1 MQAAASIEQSLDIV
15 KTYLLIAS
23 GDWTLPGV
31 SDKTRISK
39 IKGER
44 NMEYSFSKSVDALS
58 SSAVREILK
67 LTQGNQVLSLAGGL
81 PAEDS
86 FPIAAMR
93 EAFNRAF
100 DLGAKSLQYGL
111 TDGYIPLREW
121 VASRMKQKHMNVG
134 QDNMLLTTGS
144 QQAVDLLCRVYLDEG
159 DVVLVENPTYLAAV
173 QLFQFRGIRT
183 IPVQG
188 DAEGMDLDDLAQ
200 KIAQYRPKMVYVIP
214 TFANPTGKVWSLER
228 RQGLLAQCKA
238 NDILILEDDP
248 YGEIQFD
255 GEAPYRSI
263 FSLDE
268 HPTDSCVVYTSTF
281 SKIVAPGLRTGWA
294 IGDKR
299 VIQMMVK
306 AKQAVDLQSSTIDQI
321 ALHELLSQFDLEGHI
336 EKIRASYKERMEW
349 MNELLLAQNWAGV
362 RWEKPRGGMF
372 LWVNL
377 PEHVDAEKLLARSVQ
392 EGVAFVP
399 GKPFYAD
406 EPQHNTMRLNYTL
419 LNREDT
425 QLAIS
430 RLGKAFTAYSQSLVT
445 Q

>member
-1 MQAAASIEQSLDIV
+1 
-15 KTYLLIAS
+15 
-23 GDWTLPGV
+23 
-31 SDKTRISK
+31 
-39 IKGER
+39 
-44 NMEYSFSKSVDALS
+44 MEYSFSKSVEALS

-86 FPIAAMR
+86 FPIAEMR
-93 EAFNRAF
+93 EAFDRSF

-111 TDGYIPLREW
+111 TDGYLPLREW
-121 VASRMKQKHMNVG
+121 VAARMKQKHMNVG
-134 QDNMLLTTGS
+134 VDNMLLTTGS

-173 QLFQFRGIRT
+173 QLFQFRGIRA
-183 IPVQG
+183 IPVDG
-188 DAEGMDLDDLAQ
+188 DAEGMDLDDLAA
-200 KIAQYRPKMVYVIP
+200 KIAKYRPKMAYVIP

-228 RQGLLAQCKA
+228 RLGLLRQCKE
-238 NDILILEDDP
+238 NNILILEDDP

-255 GEAPYRSI
+255 GQAPYRSI

-294 IGDKR
+294 IGDSR

-321 ALHELLSQFDLEGHI
+321 ALHQLLSHFDLESHI

-349 MNELLLAQNWAGV
+349 MNELLTQQQWADV
-362 RWEKPRGGMF
+362 TWEKPRGGMF

-377 PEHVDAEKLLARSVQ
+377 PENVDAEKLLALCVK

-399 GKPFYAD
+399 GKPFFA
-406 EPQHNTMRLNYTL
+406 EEAKVNTMRLNYTL
-419 LNREDT
+419 LNHDDT
-425 QLAIS
+425 QLAIT
-430 RLGKAFTAYSQSLVT
+430 RLGKALAQYQQSQVVT
-445 Q
+445 QS

>member
-1 MQAAASIEQSLDIV
+1 MFID
-15 KTYLLIAS
+15 
-23 GDWTLPGV
+23 
-31 SDKTRISK
+31 SDKTGISK

-44 NMEYSFSKSVDALS
+44 NMEYSFSKSVEALS

-86 FPIAAMR
+86 FPIAEMR

-100 DLGAKSLQYGL
+100 DQGAKALQYGL
-111 TDGYIPLREW
+111 TDGYLPLREW

-134 QDNMLLTTGS
+134 VENMLLTTGS

-173 QLFQFRGIRT
+173 QLFQFRGIRA
-183 IPVQG
+183 IPVDG
-188 DAEGMDLDDLAQ
+188 DAEGMDLDDLAK
-200 KIAQYRPKMVYVIP
+200 KIARYRPKMAYVIP
-214 TFANPTGKVWSLER
+214 TFANPTGKVWSMER
-228 RQGLLAQCKA
+228 RLGLLRQCKE
-238 NDILILEDDP
+238 NNILILEDDP

-268 HPTDSCVVYTSTF
+268 HPENSCVVYTSTF

-321 ALHELLSQFDLEGHI
+321 ALQQLLANFDLESHI
-336 EKIRASYKERMEW
+336 DKIRASYKERMEW
-349 MNELLLAQNWAGV
+349 MNELMIAQNWSGV
-362 RWEKPRGGMF
+362 KWEKPRGGMF

-377 PEHVDAEKLLARSVQ
+377 PEHVDAEKLLAASVK

-399 GKPFYAD
+399 GKPFYA
-406 EPQHNTMRLNYTL
+406 EQPQANTMRLNYTL

-425 QLAIS
+425 QLAIA
-430 RLGKAFTAYSQSLVT
+430 RLGKALELYNQSLAVNK
-445 Q
+445 

>member
-1 MQAAASIEQSLDIV
+1 
-15 KTYLLIAS
+15 
-23 GDWTLPGV
+23 
-31 SDKTRISK
+31 
-39 IKGER
+39 
-44 NMEYSFSKSVDALS
+44 MEYKFSKSVEALS

-86 FPIAAMR
+86 FPIAEMR
-93 EAFNRAF
+93 EAFVRSF
-100 DLGAKSLQYGL
+100 DLGAKALQYGL
-111 TDGYIPLREW
+111 TDGYLPLREW
-121 VASRMKQKHMNVG
+121 VASRMKQKQMNVG
-134 QDNMLLTTGS
+134 VDNMLLTTGS

-173 QLFQFRGIRT
+173 QLFQFRGIRA
-183 IPVQG
+183 IPVDG
-188 DAEGMDLDDLAQ
+188 DEEGMDLDDLAR
-200 KIAQYRPKMVYVIP
+200 KIAQYRPKMAYVIP

-228 RQGLLAQCKA
+228 RLGLLRQCKE
-238 NDILILEDDP
+238 NNILILEDDP

-255 GEAPYRSI
+255 GQEPYRSI

-268 HPTDSCVVYTSTF
+268 HPEDSCVVYTSTF

-321 ALHELLSQFDLEGHI
+321 ALYKLLENFDLESHI
-336 EKIRASYKERMEW
+336 EKIRASYKARMEW
-349 MNELLLAQNWAGV
+349 MNELMLAENWNGV
-362 RWEKPRGGMF
+362 KWEKPRGGMF
-372 LWVNL
+372 LWVTL
-377 PEHVDAEKLLARSVQ
+377 PEHIDSEKLLAASVK

-399 GKPFYAD
+399 GKPFYAA
-406 EPQHNTMRLNYTL
+406 EPQSNTMRLNYTL
-419 LNREDT
+419 LDRDDT

-430 RLGKAFTAYSQSLVT
+430 RLSAALEKYNQSQTVK

>member
-1 MQAAASIEQSLDIV
+1 
-15 KTYLLIAS
+15 
-23 GDWTLPGV
+23 
-31 SDKTRISK
+31 
-39 IKGER
+39 
-44 NMEYSFSKSVDALS
+44 MEYKFSKSVEALS

-86 FPIAAMR
+86 FPIEEMR
-93 EAFNRAF
+93 EAFVRSF
-100 DLGAKSLQYGL
+100 DLGAKALQYGL
-111 TDGYIPLREW
+111 TDGYLPLREW
-121 VASRMKQKHMNVG
+121 VASRMKQKQMNVG
-134 QDNMLLTTGS
+134 VDNMLLTTGS

-173 QLFQFRGIRT
+173 QLFQFRGIRA
-183 IPVQG
+183 IPVDG
-188 DAEGMDLDDLAQ
+188 DEEGMDLDDLAR
-200 KIAQYRPKMVYVIP
+200 KIAQYRPKMAYVIP

-228 RQGLLAQCKA
+228 RLGLLRQCKE
-238 NDILILEDDP
+238 NNILILEDDP

-255 GEAPYRSI
+255 GQEPYRSI

-268 HPTDSCVVYTSTF
+268 HPEDSCVVYTSTF

-321 ALHELLSQFDLEGHI
+321 ALHKLLENFDLESHI
-336 EKIRASYKERMEW
+336 EKIRASYKARMEW
-349 MNELLLAQNWAGV
+349 MNELMLAQNWDGV
-362 RWEKPRGGMF
+362 KWEKPRGGMF
-372 LWVNL
+372 LWVTL
-377 PEHVDAEKLLARSVQ
+377 PEHIDSEKLLAASVK

-399 GKPFYAD
+399 GKPFYAA
-406 EPQHNTMRLNYTL
+406 EPQANTMRLNYTL
-419 LNREDT
+419 LDRDDT

-430 RLGKAFTAYSQSLVT
+430 RLSAALEKYNQSQTVK

>member
-1 MQAAASIEQSLDIV
+1 
-15 KTYLLIAS
+15 
-23 GDWTLPGV
+23 
-31 SDKTRISK
+31 
-39 IKGER
+39 
-44 NMEYSFSKSVDALS
+44 MEYKFSKSVEALS

-86 FPIAAMR
+86 FPIAEMR
-93 EAFNRAF
+93 EAFVRSF
-100 DLGAKSLQYGL
+100 DLGAKALQYGL
-111 TDGYIPLREW
+111 TDGYLPLREW

-134 QDNMLLTTGS
+134 VDNMLLTTGS
-144 QQAVDLLCRVYLDEG
+144 QQAVDLLCQVYLDEG

-173 QLFQFRGIRT
+173 QLFQFRGIRA
-183 IPVQG
+183 IPVDG
-188 DAEGMDLDDLAQ
+188 DEEGMDLEDLAR
-200 KIAQYRPKMVYVIP
+200 KIAQYRPKMAYVIP

-228 RQGLLAQCKA
+228 RLGLLRQCKE

-255 GEAPYRSI
+255 GQEPYRSI

-268 HPTDSCVVYTSTF
+268 HPEDSCVIYTSTF

-306 AKQAVDLQSSTIDQI
+306 AKQAIDLQSSTIDQI
-321 ALHELLSQFDLEGHI
+321 ALHQLLDNFDLESHI
-336 EKIRASYKERMEW
+336 EKIRASYKARMEW
-349 MNELLLAQNWAGV
+349 MNELMLAQNWNGV
-362 RWEKPRGGMF
+362 KWEKPRGGMF
-372 LWVNL
+372 LWVTL
-377 PEHVDAEKLLARSVQ
+377 PEHIDSEKLLAASVK

-399 GKPFYAD
+399 GKPFYAA
-406 EPQHNTMRLNYTL
+406 EAQSNTMRLNYTL
-419 LNREDT
+419 LDRDDT

-430 RLGKAFTAYSQSLVT
+430 RLSAALEKYNQSQAV
-445 Q
+445 QQ

>member
-1 MQAAASIEQSLDIV
+1 
-15 KTYLLIAS
+15 
-23 GDWTLPGV
+23 
-31 SDKTRISK
+31 
-39 IKGER
+39 
-44 NMEYSFSKSVDALS
+44 MEYSFSKSVEALS

-86 FPIAAMR
+86 FPIAEMR

-100 DLGAKSLQYGL
+100 EQGAKALQYGL
-111 TDGYIPLREW
+111 TDGYLPLREW
-121 VASRMKQKHMNVG
+121 IASRMKQKQMNVG
-134 QDNMLLTTGS
+134 ADNMIITTGS

-173 QLFQFRGIRT
+173 QLFQFRGIKA
-183 IPVQG
+183 IPVDG
-188 DAEGMDLDDLAQ
+188 DADGMDLDDLA
-200 KIAQYRPKMVYVIP
+200 KKMAQYRPKMVYVIP

-228 RQGLLAQCKA
+228 RLGLLRQCKA
-238 NDILILEDDP
+238 QNILILEDDP

-294 IGDKR
+294 IGDTR

-306 AKQAVDLQSSTIDQI
+306 AKQAVDLQSSTIDQY
-321 ALHELLSQFDLEGHI
+321 ALYELLSRFDLERHI
-336 EKIRASYKERMEW
+336 EKIRESYKARMEW
-349 MNELLLAQNWAGV
+349 MHELLVAQNWEGV
-362 RWEKPRGGMF
+362 QWEKPRGGMF

-399 GKPFYAD
+399 GKPFYAA
-406 EPQHNTMRLNYTL
+406 EPQVNTMRLNYTL

-425 QLAIS
+425 ELAIS
-430 RLGKAFTAYSQSLVT
+430 RLGKAFHAYSESLVT
-445 Q
+445 NV

>member
-1 MQAAASIEQSLDIV
+1 
-15 KTYLLIAS
+15 
-23 GDWTLPGV
+23 
-31 SDKTRISK
+31 
-39 IKGER
+39 
-44 NMEYSFSKSVDALS
+44 MEYSFSKSVEALS

-86 FPIAAMR
+86 FPIAEMR
-93 EAFNRAF
+93 EAFDRSF

-111 TDGYIPLREW
+111 TDGYLPLREW
-121 VASRMKQKHMNVG
+121 VAARMKQKHMNVG
-134 QDNMLLTTGS
+134 VDNMLLTTGS

-173 QLFQFRGIRT
+173 QLFQFRGIRA
-183 IPVQG
+183 IPVDG
-188 DAEGMDLDDLAQ
+188 DAEGMDMDDLAA
-200 KIAQYRPKMVYVIP
+200 KIAKYRPKMAYVIP
-214 TFANPTGKVWSLER
+214 TFANPTGKVWSAER
-228 RQGLLAQCKA
+228 RLGLLRQCKE
-238 NDILILEDDP
+238 NNILILEDDP

-255 GEAPYRSI
+255 GQAPYRSI

-268 HPTDSCVVYTSTF
+268 HPTNSCVVYTSTF

-294 IGDKR
+294 IGDSR

-321 ALHELLSQFDLEGHI
+321 ALHQLLSRFDLETHI

-349 MNELLLAQNWAGV
+349 MNELMTQQQWKDV
-362 RWEKPRGGMF
+362 TWEKPRGGMF

-377 PEHVDAEKLLARSVQ
+377 PENVDAEKLLALCVK

-399 GKPFYAD
+399 GKPFFA
-406 EPQHNTMRLNYTL
+406 EEAKVNTMRLNYTL
-419 LNREDT
+419 LNQDDT
-425 QLAIS
+425 QVAIT
-430 RLGKAFTAYSQSLVT
+430 RLGKVLAQYQQSQVVT
-445 Q
+445 QS

>member
-1 MQAAASIEQSLDIV
+1 
-15 KTYLLIAS
+15 
-23 GDWTLPGV
+23 
-31 SDKTRISK
+31 
-39 IKGER
+39 
-44 NMEYSFSKSVDALS
+44 MEYLFSKSVEALS

-86 FPIAAMR
+86 FPIAEMR
-93 EAFNRAF
+93 EAFDRSF
-100 DLGAKSLQYGL
+100 DLGAKVLQYGL
-111 TDGYIPLREW
+111 TDGYLPLREW
-121 VASRMKQKHMNVG
+121 VASRMKQKQMNVG
-134 QDNMLLTTGS
+134 VDNMLLTTGS
-144 QQAVDLLCRVYLDEG
+144 QQAVDLLCGVYLDEG

-173 QLFQFRGIRT
+173 QLFQFHGIRP
-183 IPVQG
+183 IPVDG
-188 DAEGMDLDDLAQ
+188 DAEGMDLDDLAA
-200 KIAQYRPKMVYVIP
+200 KIAKYRPKMAYVIP
-214 TFANPTGKVWSLER
+214 TFANPTGKVWSIER
-228 RQGLLAQCKA
+228 RLGLLRQCKE
-238 NDILILEDDP
+238 NNILILEDDP

-255 GEAPYRSI
+255 GQAPYRSI

-268 HPTDSCVVYTSTF
+268 HPTGSCVVYISTF

-294 IGDKR
+294 IGDTR

-321 ALHELLSQFDLEGHI
+321 ALHQLLSRFDLNSHI
-336 EKIRASYKERMEW
+336 QKIRSFYKDRMEW
-349 MNELLLAQNWAGV
+349 MHELLTQQQWSGV
-362 RWEKPRGGMF
+362 TWEKPRGGMF

-377 PEHVDAEKLLARSVQ
+377 PEYVDAEKLLALSVK

-399 GKPFYAD
+399 GKPFYA
-406 EPQHNTMRLNYTL
+406 EEAKPNTMRLNYTL

-430 RLGKAFTAYSQSLVT
+430 RLGKALAQYQQEEAVT

>member
-1 MQAAASIEQSLDIV
+1 
-15 KTYLLIAS
+15 
-23 GDWTLPGV
+23 
-31 SDKTRISK
+31 
-39 IKGER
+39 
-44 NMEYSFSKSVDALS
+44 MEYKFSKSVEALS

-86 FPIAAMR
+86 FPIAEMR
-93 EAFNRAF
+93 EAFVRSF
-100 DLGAKSLQYGL
+100 DLGAKALQYGL
-111 TDGYIPLREW
+111 TDGYLPLREW
-121 VASRMKQKHMNVG
+121 VASRMKQKQMNVG
-134 QDNMLLTTGS
+134 VDNMLLTTGS

-173 QLFQFRGIRT
+173 QLFQFRGIRA
-183 IPVQG
+183 IPVDG
-188 DAEGMDLDDLAQ
+188 DEEGMDLDDLAR
-200 KIAQYRPKMVYVIP
+200 KIAQYRPKMAYVIP

-228 RQGLLAQCKA
+228 RLGLLRQCKE
-238 NDILILEDDP
+238 NNILILEDDP

-255 GEAPYRSI
+255 GQEPYRSI

-268 HPTDSCVVYTSTF
+268 HPEDSCVVYTSTF

-321 ALHELLSQFDLEGHI
+321 ALHKLLENFDLESHI
-336 EKIRASYKERMEW
+336 EKIRASYKARMEW
-349 MNELLLAQNWAGV
+349 MNELMLAQNWNGV
-362 RWEKPRGGMF
+362 KWEKPRGGMF
-372 LWVNL
+372 LWVTL
-377 PEHVDAEKLLARSVQ
+377 PEHVDSEKLLAASVK

-399 GKPFYAD
+399 GKPFYAA
-406 EPQHNTMRLNYTL
+406 EAQANTMRLNYTL
-419 LNREDT
+419 LNKEDT

-430 RLGKAFTAYSQSLVT
+430 RLGKAFELYNQSQVVN

>member
-1 MQAAASIEQSLDIV
+1 
-15 KTYLLIAS
+15 
-23 GDWTLPGV
+23 
-31 SDKTRISK
+31 
-39 IKGER
+39 
-44 NMEYSFSKSVDALS
+44 MEYSFSKSVDALS

-67 LTQGNQVLSLAGGL
+67 LTQGNQILSLAGGL

-86 FPIAAMR
+86 FPLQEMR

-100 DLGAKSLQYGL
+100 DMGPKALQYGL

-121 VASRMKQKHMNVG
+121 VASRMKKKYMNVG
-134 QDNMLLTTGS
+134 VDHMLLTTGS
-144 QQAVDLLCRVYLDEG
+144 QQAVDLLCRIYLDEG

-173 QLFQFRGIRT
+173 QLFQFRGIRA
-183 IPVQG
+183 IPVEG
-188 DAEGMDLDDLAQ
+188 DAEGMDLEDLAR

-228 RQGLLAQCKA
+228 RLGLLRQCKEH
-238 NDILILEDDP
+238 NILILEDDP

-268 HPTDSCVVYTSTF
+268 HPHGSCVVYTSTF

-294 IGDKR
+294 IGDPN

-321 ALHELLSQFDLEGHI
+321 ALYQLLSQFDLESHI

-349 MNELLLAQNWAGV
+349 MNELMLRQEWSGV
-362 RWEKPRGGMF
+362 HWQKPRGGMF

-377 PEHVDAEKLLARSVQ
+377 PEHVDAEKLLAHSVK

-399 GKPFYAD
+399 GTPFYA
-406 EPQHNTMRLNYTL
+406 EQPKANTMRLNYTL

-425 QLAIS
+425 ELAIS
-430 RLGKAFTAYSQSLVT
+430 RLGKALAAYSEVAVL
-445 Q
+445 

>member
-1 MQAAASIEQSLDIV
+1 
-15 KTYLLIAS
+15 
-23 GDWTLPGV
+23 
-31 SDKTRISK
+31 
-39 IKGER
+39 
-44 NMEYSFSKSVDALS
+44 MEYTFSKSVDALS

-86 FPIAAMR
+86 FPIQEMR

-134 QDNMLLTTGS
+134 LDNMLLTTGS

-173 QLFQFRGIRT
+173 QLFQFRGIRA
-183 IPVQG
+183 IPVEG
-188 DAEGMDLDDLAQ
+188 DSEGMDLEDLAK

-238 NDILILEDDP
+238 NNILILEDDP

-255 GEAPYRSI
+255 GEASYRSI

-268 HPTDSCVVYTSTF
+268 HPTNSCVVYTSTF

-294 IGDKR
+294 IGDQS
-299 VIQMMVK
+299 VISMMVK

-321 ALHELLSQFDLEGHI
+321 ALHELLSRFDLESHI

-349 MNELLLAQNWAGV
+349 MNELLLAQSWDGV
-362 RWEKPRGGMF
+362 QWEKPRGGMF

-377 PEHVDAEKLLARSVQ
+377 PADVDAEKLLARSVQ

-399 GKPFYAD
+399 GKPFYAA

-425 QLAIS
+425 QLAIA
-430 RLGKAFTAYSQSLVT
+430 RLGKAFTEYSKSLVT

>member
-1 MQAAASIEQSLDIV
+1 
-15 KTYLLIAS
+15 
-23 GDWTLPGV
+23 
-31 SDKTRISK
+31 
-39 IKGER
+39 
-44 NMEYSFSKSVDALS
+44 MEYKFSKSVEALS

-86 FPIAAMR
+86 FPIAEMR
-93 EAFNRAF
+93 EAFARSFN
-100 DLGAKSLQYGL
+100 LGAKALQYGL
-111 TDGYIPLREW
+111 TDGYLPLREW
-121 VASRMKQKHMNVG
+121 VASRMKQKQMNVG
-134 QDNMLLTTGS
+134 VDNMLLTTGS

-173 QLFQFRGIRT
+173 QLFQFRGIRA
-183 IPVQG
+183 IPVDG
-188 DAEGMDLDDLAQ
+188 DEEGMDLDDLAR
-200 KIAQYRPKMVYVIP
+200 KIAQYRPKMAYVIP

-228 RQGLLAQCKA
+228 RLGLLRQCKE
-238 NDILILEDDP
+238 NNILILEDDP

-255 GEAPYRSI
+255 GQEPYRSI
-263 FSLDE
+263 LSLDE
-268 HPTDSCVVYTSTF
+268 HPEDSCVVYTSTF

-321 ALHELLSQFDLEGHI
+321 ALHQLLENFDLESHI
-336 EKIRASYKERMEW
+336 EKIRASYKARMEW
-349 MNELLLAQNWAGV
+349 MNELMLAQNWNGV
-362 RWEKPRGGMF
+362 KWEKPRGGMF
-372 LWVNL
+372 LWVTL
-377 PEHVDAEKLLARSVQ
+377 PEHIDSEKLLAASVK

-399 GKPFYAD
+399 GKPFYAA
-406 EPQHNTMRLNYTL
+406 EPQANTMRLNYTL
-419 LNREDT
+419 LDRDDT

-430 RLGKAFTAYSQSLVT
+430 RLSAALEKYNQSQTVK

>member
-1 MQAAASIEQSLDIV
+1 
-15 KTYLLIAS
+15 
-23 GDWTLPGV
+23 
-31 SDKTRISK
+31 
-39 IKGER
+39 
-44 NMEYSFSKSVDALS
+44 MEFTFSKSVDALS

-67 LTQGNQVLSLAGGL
+67 LTQGNEVLSLAGGL

-86 FPIAAMR
+86 FPIQEMR

-134 QDNMLLTTGS
+134 LDNMLLTTGS

-173 QLFQFRGIRT
+173 QLFQFRGIRA
-183 IPVQG
+183 IPVEG
-188 DAEGMDLDDLAQ
+188 DSEGMNLEDLAK

-238 NDILILEDDP
+238 NNILILEDDP

-255 GEAPYRSI
+255 GEASYRSI

-268 HPTDSCVVYTSTF
+268 HPTNSCVVYTSTF

-294 IGDKR
+294 IGDQR
-299 VIQMMVK
+299 VISMMVK

-321 ALHELLSQFDLEGHI
+321 ALHELLSRFDLESHI
-336 EKIRASYKERMEW
+336 EKIRTSYKERMEW
-349 MNELLLAQNWAGV
+349 MNELLLAQSWDGV
-362 RWEKPRGGMF
+362 QWEKPRGGMF

-377 PEHVDAEKLLARSVQ
+377 PADVDAEKLLARSVQ

-399 GKPFYAD
+399 GKPFYAA

-425 QLAIS
+425 QLAIA
-430 RLGKAFTAYSQSLVT
+430 RLGKAFTAYSKSLVT

>member
-1 MQAAASIEQSLDIV
+1 
-15 KTYLLIAS
+15 
-23 GDWTLPGV
+23 
-31 SDKTRISK
+31 
-39 IKGER
+39 
-44 NMEYSFSKSVDALS
+44 MEYKFSKSVEALS

-86 FPIAAMR
+86 FPIAEMR
-93 EAFNRAF
+93 EAFVRSF
-100 DLGAKSLQYGL
+100 DLGAKALQYGL
-111 TDGYIPLREW
+111 TDGYLPLREW
-121 VASRMKQKHMNVG
+121 VASRMKQKQMNVG
-134 QDNMLLTTGS
+134 VDNMLLTTGS

-173 QLFQFRGIRT
+173 QLFQFRGIRA
-183 IPVQG
+183 IPVDG
-188 DAEGMDLDDLAQ
+188 DEEGMDLDDLAR
-200 KIAQYRPKMVYVIP
+200 KIAQYRPKMAYVIP

-228 RQGLLAQCKA
+228 RLGLLRQCKE
-238 NDILILEDDP
+238 NNILILEDDP

-255 GEAPYRSI
+255 GQEPYRSI

-268 HPTDSCVVYTSTF
+268 HPEDSCVVYTSTF

-321 ALHELLSQFDLEGHI
+321 ALCKLLENFDLESHI
-336 EKIRASYKERMEW
+336 EKIRASYKARMEW
-349 MNELLLAQNWAGV
+349 MNELMLAENWNGV
-362 RWEKPRGGMF
+362 KWEKPRGGMF
-372 LWVNL
+372 LWVTL
-377 PEHVDAEKLLARSVQ
+377 PEHIDSEKLLAASVK

-399 GKPFYAD
+399 GKPFYAA
-406 EPQHNTMRLNYTL
+406 EPQSNTMRLNYTL
-419 LNREDT
+419 LDRDDT

-430 RLGKAFTAYSQSLVT
+430 RLSAALEKYNQSQTVK

>member
-1 MQAAASIEQSLDIV
+1 
-15 KTYLLIAS
+15 
-23 GDWTLPGV
+23 
-31 SDKTRISK
+31 
-39 IKGER
+39 
-44 NMEYSFSKSVDALS
+44 MEYSFSKSVEALS

-86 FPIAAMR
+86 FPIAEMR
-93 EAFNRAF
+93 EAFDRSF
-100 DLGAKSLQYGL
+100 DLGAKALQYGL
-111 TDGYIPLREW
+111 TDGYLPLREW
-121 VASRMKQKHMNVG
+121 VAERMKQKQMNVG
-134 QDNMLLTTGS
+134 VDNMLLTTGS

-173 QLFQFRGIRT
+173 QLFQFRGIRA
-183 IPVQG
+183 IPVDG
-188 DAEGMDLDDLAQ
+188 DDEGMDLEDLAA
-200 KIAQYRPKMVYVIP
+200 KIAKYRPKMAYVIP
-214 TFANPTGKVWSLER
+214 TFANPTGKVWSMER
-228 RQGLLAQCKA
+228 RLGLLKQCKE

-255 GEAPYRSI
+255 GNAPYRSI

-294 IGDKR
+294 IGDTR

-321 ALHELLSQFDLEGHI
+321 ALHQLLSQFDLESHI
-336 EKIRASYKERMEW
+336 AKIRASYKERMEW
-349 MNELLLAQNWAGV
+349 MHELMTKQQWAGV
-362 RWEKPRGGMF
+362 TWEKPRGGMF

-377 PEHVDAEKLLARSVQ
+377 PENVDSEKLLALSVK

-399 GKPFYAD
+399 GKPFYA
-406 EPQHNTMRLNYTL
+406 EEAKSNTIRLNYTL
-419 LNREDT
+419 LNKEDT
-425 QLAIS
+425 ELAIT
-430 RLGKAFTAYSQSLVT
+430 RLGKALAQYQQQNQAVT
-445 Q
+445 QA

>member
-1 MQAAASIEQSLDIV
+1 
-15 KTYLLIAS
+15 
-23 GDWTLPGV
+23 
-31 SDKTRISK
+31 
-39 IKGER
+39 
-44 NMEYSFSKSVDALS
+44 MEYTFSKSVDALS

-86 FPIAAMR
+86 FPIQEMR

-134 QDNMLLTTGS
+134 LDNMLLTTGS

-173 QLFQFRGIRT
+173 QLFQFRGIRA
-183 IPVQG
+183 IPVEG
-188 DAEGMDLDDLAQ
+188 DSEGMDLEDLAK

-238 NDILILEDDP
+238 NNILILEDDP

-255 GEAPYRSI
+255 GEASYRSI

-268 HPTDSCVVYTSTF
+268 HPTNSCVVYTSTF

-294 IGDKR
+294 IGDQR
-299 VIQMMVK
+299 VISMMVK

-321 ALHELLSQFDLEGHI
+321 ALHELLSRFDLESHI

-349 MNELLLAQNWAGV
+349 MNELLLAQSWDGV
-362 RWEKPRGGMF
+362 QWEKPRGGMF

-377 PEHVDAEKLLARSVQ
+377 PADVDAEKLLARSVQ

-399 GKPFYAD
+399 GKPFYAA

-425 QLAIS
+425 QLAIA
-430 RLGKAFTAYSQSLVT
+430 RLGKAFTEYSKSLVT

>member
-1 MQAAASIEQSLDIV
+1 
-15 KTYLLIAS
+15 
-23 GDWTLPGV
+23 
-31 SDKTRISK
+31 
-39 IKGER
+39 
-44 NMEYSFSKSVDALS
+44 MEYTFSKSVDALS

-67 LTQGNQVLSLAGGL
+67 LTQGNEVLSLAGGL

-86 FPIAAMR
+86 FPIQEMR

-134 QDNMLLTTGS
+134 LDNMLLTTGS

-173 QLFQFRGIRT
+173 QLFQFRGIRA
-183 IPVQG
+183 IPVEG
-188 DAEGMDLDDLAQ
+188 DSEGMNLEDLAK

-238 NDILILEDDP
+238 NNILILEDDP

-255 GEAPYRSI
+255 GEASYRSI

-268 HPTDSCVVYTSTF
+268 HPANSCVVYTSTF

-294 IGDKR
+294 IGDQR
-299 VIQMMVK
+299 VISMKVK

-321 ALHELLSQFDLEGHI
+321 ALHELLSRFDLESHI
-336 EKIRASYKERMEW
+336 EKIRTSYKERMEW
-349 MNELLLAQNWAGV
+349 MNELLLAQSWDGMQ
-362 RWEKPRGGMF
+362 WEKPRGGMF

-377 PEHVDAEKLLARSVQ
+377 PADVDAEKLLARSVQ

-399 GKPFYAD
+399 GKPFYAA

-425 QLAIS
+425 QLAIA
-430 RLGKAFTAYSQSLVT
+430 RLGKAFTAYSKSLVT

>member
-1 MQAAASIEQSLDIV
+1 
-15 KTYLLIAS
+15 
-23 GDWTLPGV
+23 
-31 SDKTRISK
+31 
-39 IKGER
+39 
-44 NMEYSFSKSVDALS
+44 MEYSFSKSVEALS

-86 FPIAAMR
+86 FPIAEMR
-93 EAFNRAF
+93 EAFDRSF
-100 DLGAKSLQYGL
+100 DLGAKALQYGL
-111 TDGYIPLREW
+111 TDGYLPLREW
-121 VASRMKQKHMNVG
+121 VASRMKQKQMNVG
-134 QDNMLLTTGS
+134 VDNMLLTTGS

-173 QLFQFRGIRT
+173 QLFQFRGIRA
-183 IPVQG
+183 IPVEG
-188 DAEGMDLDDLAQ
+188 DAEGMDLDDLAA
-200 KIAQYRPKMVYVIP
+200 KIAKYRPKMAYVIP

-228 RQGLLAQCKA
+228 RLGLLRQCKE
-238 NDILILEDDP
+238 NNILILEDDP

-255 GEAPYRSI
+255 GQEPYRSI

-294 IGDKR
+294 IGDSR

-321 ALHELLSQFDLEGHI
+321 ALHQLLSRFDLDSHI
-336 EKIRASYKERMEW
+336 RKIRSSYQERMEW
-349 MNELLLAQNWAGV
+349 MHELMTRQQWEGV
-362 RWEKPRGGMF
+362 TWEKPRGGMF
-372 LWVNL
+372 FWVNL
-377 PEHVDAEKLLARSVQ
+377 PQNFDAEKLLALSVK

-399 GKPFYAD
+399 GKPFYA
-406 EPQHNTMRLNYTL
+406 EEARLNTMRLNYTL

-430 RLGKAFTAYSQSLVT
+430 RLGKALAQYQQTEAVT
-445 Q
+445 N

>member
-1 MQAAASIEQSLDIV
+1 V
-15 KTYLLIAS
+15 
-23 GDWTLPGV
+23 DWTLPGG

-86 FPIAAMR
+86 FPIEEMR
-93 EAFNRAF
+93 EAFHRAF
-100 DLGAKSLQYGL
+100 DLGAKALQYGL
-111 TDGYIPLREW
+111 TDGYLPLREW

-134 QDNMLLTTGS
+134 VDQMLLTTGS

-173 QLFQFRGIRT
+173 QLFQFRGIRA
-183 IPVQG
+183 IPVNG
-188 DAEGMDLDDLAQ
+188 DADGMDLEDLAR

-228 RQGLLAQCKA
+228 RLGLLRQCKEQ
-238 NDILILEDDP
+238 NILILEDDP

-263 FSLDE
+263 FSLEDQA
-268 HPTDSCVVYTSTF
+268 TDSCVVYTSTF

-299 VIQMMVK
+299 VIQMMIK

-321 ALHELLSQFDLEGHI
+321 ALYQLLSQFDLESHI
-336 EKIRASYKERMEW
+336 EKIRASYKARMEW
-349 MNELLLAQNWAGV
+349 MHELLVREQWEGV
-362 RWEKPRGGMF
+362 QWEKPKGGMF

-377 PEHVDAEKLLARSVQ
+377 PAHVDSEKLLARSVK

-399 GKPFYAD
+399 GKPFYAE
-406 EPQHNTMRLNYTL
+406 EPQANTMRLNYTL

-430 RLGKAFTAYSQSLVT
+430 RLGKAFTEYSQEQVVAL
-445 Q
+445 

>member
-1 MQAAASIEQSLDIV
+1 
-15 KTYLLIAS
+15 
-23 GDWTLPGV
+23 
-31 SDKTRISK
+31 
-39 IKGER
+39 
-44 NMEYSFSKSVDALS
+44 MEYSFSKSVEALS

-86 FPIAAMR
+86 FPIAEMR

-100 DLGAKSLQYGL
+100 DQGAKALQYGL
-111 TDGYIPLREW
+111 TDGYLPLREW

-134 QDNMLLTTGS
+134 VENMLLTTGS

-173 QLFQFRGIRT
+173 QLFQFRGIRA
-183 IPVQG
+183 IPVDG
-188 DAEGMDLDDLAQ
+188 DAEGMDLDDLAK
-200 KIAQYRPKMVYVIP
+200 KIARYRPKMAYVIP
-214 TFANPTGKVWSLER
+214 TFANPTGKVWSMER
-228 RQGLLAQCKA
+228 RLGLLRQCKE
-238 NDILILEDDP
+238 NNILILEDDP

-268 HPTDSCVVYTSTF
+268 HPENSCVVYTSTF

-321 ALHELLSQFDLEGHI
+321 ALQQLLANFDLESHI
-336 EKIRASYKERMEW
+336 DKIRASYKERMEW
-349 MNELLLAQNWAGV
+349 MNELMIAQNWSGV
-362 RWEKPRGGMF
+362 KWEKPRGGMF

-377 PEHVDAEKLLARSVQ
+377 PEHVDAEKLLAASVK

-399 GKPFYAD
+399 GKPFYA
-406 EPQHNTMRLNYTL
+406 EQPQANTMRLNYTL

-425 QLAIS
+425 QLAIA
-430 RLGKAFTAYSQSLVT
+430 RLGKALELYNQSLAVNK
-445 Q
+445 

>member
-1 MQAAASIEQSLDIV
+1 
-15 KTYLLIAS
+15 
-23 GDWTLPGV
+23 
-31 SDKTRISK
+31 
-39 IKGER
+39 
-44 NMEYSFSKSVDALS
+44 MEYTFSKSVDALS

-86 FPIAAMR
+86 FPIQEMR

-134 QDNMLLTTGS
+134 LDNMLLTTGS

-173 QLFQFRGIRT
+173 QLFQFRGIRA
-183 IPVQG
+183 IPVEG
-188 DAEGMDLDDLAQ
+188 DSEGMDLEDLAK

-238 NDILILEDDP
+238 NNILILEDDP

-255 GEAPYRSI
+255 GEASYRSI

-268 HPTDSCVVYTSTF
+268 HPTNSCVVYTSTF

-294 IGDKR
+294 IGDQR
-299 VIQMMVK
+299 VISMMVK

-321 ALHELLSQFDLEGHI
+321 ALHELLSRFDLESHI

-349 MNELLLAQNWAGV
+349 MNELLLAQSWDGV
-362 RWEKPRGGMF
+362 QWEKPRGGMF

-377 PEHVDAEKLLARSVQ
+377 PADVDAEKLLARSVQ

-399 GKPFYAD
+399 GKPFYAA

-419 LNREDT
+419 LNCEDT
-425 QLAIS
+425 QLAIA
-430 RLGKAFTAYSQSLVT
+430 RLGKAFTEYSKSLVT